1 MPRGVKTPKPK
12 EYDIMVSYAITNSY
26 NATAKQFNVSDTTVK
41 DIIERNYDDF
51 KKIQEEKKE
60 DFLSRSNRI
69 IDKMTN
75 LLDRR
80 VTRALDKEDE
90 IDKTIDFIWNVDENA
105 EDKDEKMT
113 YKEKVALVKQLGR
126 ISLNSMNEITTS
138 MGTVFDKTRILQ
150 GGTESNETPSV
161 TVNIV
166 DNSNLEKAM
175 YEKD

>member
-80 VTRALDKEDE
+80 VTRALEKEDE
-90 IDKTIDFIWNVDENA
+90 IDKTIDFIWDVDENA

-175 YEKD
+175 YEED

>member
-90 IDKTIDFIWNVDENA
+90 IDKTIDFIWDIDENA

-113 YKEKVALVKQLGR
+113 YKEKVALVKRLGK

-138 MGTVFDKTRILQ
+138 MGTVFDKARILQ

-175 YEKD
+175 YEED

>member
-150 GGTESNETPSV
+150 GGVENNETPSV

-175 YEKD
+175 YEED

>member
-41 DIIERNYDDF
+41 DIIERNYGDF

-90 IDKTIDFIWNVDENA
+90 IDKTIDFIWDIDENA

-113 YKEKVALVKQLGR
+113 YKEKVALVKRLGK

-138 MGTVFDKTRILQ
+138 MGTVFDKARILQ

-175 YEKD
+175 YEED

>member
-26 NATAKQFNVSDTTVK
+26 NATSKQFNVSDTTVK

-80 VTRALDKEDE
+80 VTRALEKEDE
-90 IDKTIDFIWNVDENA
+90 IDKTIDFIWDVDENA

-175 YEKD
+175 YEED

>member
-90 IDKTIDFIWNVDENA
+90 IDKTIDFIWDIDENA

-150 GGTESNETPSV
+150 GGTEGNETPSV

-175 YEKD
+175 YEED